1 MKTLNI
7 VGCGRV
13 GKTLAHLWHQHGALQ
28 VQDIVTRSAVS
39 ADVAV
44 AFIGVGRA
52 CGTVAE
58 MRPADLW
65 MLAVPDAAL
74 AEVAQQLYDQLQGSS
89 PKCSTDQDTN
99 GVLGAI
105 AAAPAHLPDSTTA
118 PPTQTLSKRPVSSP
132 DLASRGMQSAPPIA
146 FHCSGAL
153 GSDLL
158 APLQALGWHTASA
171 HCLLS
176 FATPQIAV
184 AQFAGTACALEGDAV
199 ARTVL
204 EPLLTAIGAQ
214 CFALQSDQKLL
225 YHAAAVFA
233 TNFLPVLQSVA
244 EDLWR
249 DTGVPAE
256 MIHALRASLL
266 ANAVSNIT
274 ALGPR
279 KALTGPAARGDVA
292 AIARQGAAVT
302 EWSDDAGTAYL
313 ALSQLALDMARTA
326 KG

>member
-13 GKTLAHLWHQHGALQ
+13 GQTLAHLWHQQGVLQ
-28 VQDIVTRSAVS
+28 VQDVVNRSAAS
-39 ADVAV
+39 AEQAV
-44 AFIGVGRA
+44 AFVGAGRA
-52 CGTVAE
+52 CDAMAA
-58 MRPADLW
+58 MRPADYW

-74 AEVAQQLYDQLQGSS
+74 ADAAQQLYDQLQGSS
-89 PKCSTDQDTN
+89 PKCSTDQN
-99 GVLGAI
+99 ASRVLGPI
-105 AAAPAHLPDSTTA
+105 AAAPVHLPHSTTA
-118 PPTQTLSKRPVSSP
+118 PPTQTSSKRPVSSP
-132 DLASRGMQSAPPIA
+132 DLAVRGVQSAPPIA

-153 GSDLL
+153 GFDLL

-176 FATPQIAV
+176 FATPRAAV

-256 MIHALRASLL
+256 MIPALRASLL
-266 ANAVSNIT
+266 ANAVKNIT
-274 ALGPR
+274 AFGPH
-279 KALTGPAARGDVA
+279 KALTGPAARGDLA
-292 AIARQGAAVT
+292 AIARQGAAVA